1 MEAIQTV
8 ICGCKAADEKVQF
21 CALHDNAERLL
32 AACEYARK
40 FLTTL
45 AVSRQEDAQ
54 LIRELVLPYLDNV
67 IAAAKVTQ
75 KLHSDVNR

>member
-1 MEAIQTV
+1 MEEIRPV
-8 ICGCKAADEKVQF
+8 ICGCKAVDEKVQF
-21 CALHDNAERLL
+21 CPLHDNAKRLL

-40 FLTTL
+40 FLSTL
-45 AVSRQEDAQ
+45 TVSRKEDAQ

-75 KLHSDVNR
+75 KSRSDVNR

>member
-1 MEAIQTV
+1 METV
-8 ICGCKAADEKVQF
+8 ATVNCGCKVADDKVQL

-40 FLTTL
+40 FLSTL
-45 AVSRQEDAQ
+45 AVSRQEDSH

-67 IAAAKVTQ
+67 IAAAKTT
-75 KLHSDVNR
+75 RT

>member
-1 MEAIQTV
+1 MKTKPPV
-8 ICGCKAADEKVQF
+8 TCGCRVVDEKVQL

-40 FLTTL
+40 FLSTL
-45 AVSRQEDAQ
+45 AVSRQEDAH

-67 IAAAKVTQ
+67 IAAAKITQ
-75 KLHSDVNR
+75 S

>member
-1 MEAIQTV
+1 METV
-8 ICGCKAADEKVQF
+8 ATVDCGCKVADEKVQL

-40 FLTTL
+40 FLSTL
-45 AVSRQEDAQ
+45 AVSRQEDSH

-67 IAAAKVTQ
+67 IAAAKTT
-75 KLHSDVNR
+75 RT